1 VFQEVCQH
9 GITFLSHSLHRISER
24 RRYHGLATLRDLAPL
39 SGQRGLS
46 TELRHLQPD
55 LVDASD
61 QHAQVVGDH
70 LAEHFV
76 WIAGGSG

>member
-1 VFQEVCQH
+1 
-9 GITFLSHSLHRISER
+9 
-24 RRYHGLATLRDLAPL
+24 
-39 SGQRGLS
+39 LS